1 VVLNQATLANAEA
14 QAAKSVADLK
24 RVDSLAADGSLSL
37 REQDSSKAAGADGGC
52 GGAGAGQPGNRET
65 AGAVGGGE
73 QAVAGSGGGV
83 AEAALK
89 AAKVDL
95 DNTRIVAPEDG
106 QLGQV
111 TVRKGAYVNT
121 GAQLMGL
128 VPKQLWVIA
137 NLKETQMNNVQVGQ
151 PATFKVDAL
160 DGAQLTGVVER
171 ISPATGSEFSVL
183 PADNATG
190 NYVKIAQR
198 IPVRI
203 RIDPGQ
209 AKARRLAPG
218 MSVIVSIDTSV
229 VREAMSRSPPRAS
242 ASVAVVLALAGC
254 AASVPPPASSLQPP
268 AAWRSAVEGQGSGPV
283 AREWWQGFGD
293 PALTALVAGR
303 WKTTAT
309 CASLARAWRSTGTG
323 RRHGGGTESQRHRR
337 QRADAHAPAGLQR
350 RALRDQRLPGRIP
363 ASYEVDVWGRLAALT
378 DAATATYQSE
388 QANAD
393 AAALSIAATV
403 ASGYLNLRGLDA
415 QLALTEATLKLREQ
429 SRGWRRSS
437 LMSATARGWN
447 GCRRK
452 PNTRPPPSRCRS

>member
-1 VVLNQATLANAEA
+1 MANTTPPDHPSPSDSRVAAVAAAAAAAAVAASAPTAPAPDRRAQIISAVLFALVALVGVLIVLYAWRLPPFTSAIVSTENALVRGQVTLIGTQLPGYVVDVKVQDFQYVSKGELLAQIDDRIYQQRYDQAQAQLAAQKAALENWIQTHRSAEAGVLLNQATLANAQA
-14 QAAKSVADLK
+14 QAAKSLADLK
-24 RVDSLAADGSLSL
+24 RVDTLAADGSLSQ
-37 REQDSSKAAGADGGC
+37 REQDATKAARTQTVA
-52 GGAGAGQPGNRET
+52 
-65 AGAVGGGE
+65 AVE
-73 QAVAGSGGGV
+73 QARANLEISKQQVRSVSVNKQSLEAAVAS

-95 DNTRIVAPEDG
+95 DNTRITAPEDG

-190 NYVKIAQR
+190 NFVKIAQR

-203 RIDPGQ
+203 HIDQGQ

-229 VREAMSRSPPRAS
+229 VIDESGRKRRA
-242 ASVAVVLALAGC
+242 
-254 AASVPPPASSLQPP
+254 PPAGAAAPADPAIGAPSPTVPAP
-268 AAWRSAVEGQGSGPV
+268 AA
-283 AREWWQGFGD
+283 
-293 PALTALVAGR
+293 AG
-303 WKTTAT
+303 A
-309 CASLARAWRSTGTG
+309 
-323 RRHGGGTESQRHRR
+323 
-337 QRADAHAPAGLQR
+337 
-350 RALRDQRLPGRIP
+350 
-363 ASYEVDVWGRLAALT
+363 
-378 DAATATYQSE
+378 
-388 QANAD
+388 
-393 AAALSIAATV
+393 
-403 ASGYLNLRGLDA
+403 
-415 QLALTEATLKLREQ
+415 
-429 SRGWRRSS
+429 
-437 LMSATARGWN
+437 
-447 GCRRK
+447 K
-452 PNTRPPPSRCRS
+452 P

>member
-1 VVLNQATLANAEA
+1 MANNNTPDNESSSETRVAAVAAAAAAAAVAAAAPTAPAPDRRAQIISAILFSLVALVGVLIVLYAWRLPPFSSAIVSTENALVRGQVTLIGTQLPGYVVDVKVQDFQNVTKGELLAQIDDRIYQQRYEQAQAQLAAQKAAMDNWVQAHKTAEAGVVLNQATLANAEA
-14 QAAKSVADLK
+14 QAARSVADLK
-24 RVDSLAADGSLSL
+24 RVDALAADGSLSL
-37 REQDSSKAAGADGGC
+37 REQDSSKAARA
-52 GGAGAGQPGNRET
+52 QT
-65 AGAVGGGE
+65 AA
-73 QAVAGSGGGV
+73 AVAQARASLEIAKQQV
-83 AEAALK
+83 RTVAVNRQSLEAAVSNAEAALK

-95 DNTRIVAPEDG
+95 DNTHITAPEDG

-128 VPKQLWVIA
+128 VPRQLWVIA

-229 VREAMSRSPPRAS
+229 GAK
-242 ASVAVVLALAGC
+242 
-254 AASVPPPASSLQPP
+254 Q
-268 AAWRSAVEGQGSGPV
+268 
-283 AREWWQGFGD
+283 
-293 PALTALVAGR
+293 
-303 WKTTAT
+303 
-309 CASLARAWRSTGTG
+309 
-323 RRHGGGTESQRHRR
+323 
-337 QRADAHAPAGLQR
+337 
-350 RALRDQRLPGRIP
+350 
-363 ASYEVDVWGRLAALT
+363 
-378 DAATATYQSE
+378 
-388 QANAD
+388 
-393 AAALSIAATV
+393 
-403 ASGYLNLRGLDA
+403 
-415 QLALTEATLKLREQ
+415 
-429 SRGWRRSS
+429 
-437 LMSATARGWN
+437 
-447 GCRRK
+447 
-452 PNTRPPPSRCRS
+452 